1 MSCGKVVIVKRRVH
15 RCVSLGSLMSGSLND
30 RCLCTMGME
39 LLPGIDRGGSLT
51 LPVHFFG
58 LFFMRRGWGCVGFL
72 SFVNSVGMEIEC
84 ASSWS
89 TLLRPMV
96 ATLPSQSYSVFPGVV
111 SRMRGVW

>member
-30 RCLCTMGME
+30 RCLCTVGME

-89 TLLRPMV
+89 TLARPMV